1 MAVNPVNASNSSQ
14 VAGAIQQAARST
26 GTSFEYLL
34 TTARIESN
42 LNPQAQAATTSA
54 RGLYQFIDQ
63 TWLSTMKNAGP
74 ALGFGQYSGAIV
86 QGPDGHYDIP
96 DPGMRA
102 AIMKLRGNPQASAI
116 MAGAFTRNNS
126 AQLSAA
132 LGRTPT
138 EGELYIAHFLGSDG
152 AQKLI
157 GAAIKNPKA
166 IAADMFPAAAAANRS
181 VFYNRFGR
189 ARGAGEV
196 YAELTGRF
204 ATARESVFSSNLR
217 GTIIPNAANSVS
229 APDTAGVTRALADA
243 NADAPPLPDTKP
255 LFQAMFTDRRHL
267 GVAPVVGNLWAP
279 GSAAA
284 TPVAATGSAATD
296 TAAPV
301 APAQPLDLFTDGKA
315 NVRKLFGGD
324 T

>member
-1 MAVNPVNASNSSQ
+1 MAVNPVNGSNASQ
-14 VAGAIQQAARST
+14 VAGAIQQAAHST

-63 TWLSTMKNAGP
+63 TWLSTMKQAGP
-74 ALGFGQYSGAIV
+74 ALGFGQYSDAIV
-86 QGPDGHYDIP
+86 QGPDGHYGIP
-96 DPGMRA
+96 DPAMRA
-102 AIMKLRGNPQASAI
+102 AIMKLRGNPAASAI

-126 AQLSAA
+126 TQLSAV
-132 LGRTPT
+132 LGRPPT

-157 GAAIKNPKA
+157 GAATRDPKA

-181 VFYNRFGR
+181 VFYNRYGR

-217 GTIIPNAANSVS
+217 GTIMPNTANIAR
-229 APDTAGVTRALADA
+229 APDTAGVTGALAAA

-255 LFQAMFTDRRHL
+255 LFQAMFTDRRRL

-284 TPVAATGSAATD
+284 NPAAATE
-296 TAAPV
+296 TAAPSTP
-301 APAQPLDLFTDGKA
+301 APVQPLDLFTDGKA
-315 NVRKLFGGD
+315 NVRKIFGGD